1 MRMNQI
7 IYHAKKIDI
16 KNADLTQYEAP
27 KKITT
32 RPNYFTV
39 EKASASGGLAIMQF
53 GSQVNSV
60 WNAIANSLFFEG
72 KFNIGDLFWIDGA
85 KPVENFE
92 EEFGIGSTANAIVT
106 NVTNQGR
113 TIVLTLSTN
122 KEQVNA

>member
-27 KKITT
+27 KQITT

-60 WNAIANSLFFEG
+60 WNAIANSLFFKDE
-72 KFNIGDLFWIDGA
+72 FNIGDLFWIDGA
-85 KPVENFE
+85 KPIENFE